1 MKEIHDFRILARQ
14 QRGERYFTLVLQH
27 GGKMQPVA
35 PGQFVEVLVEGEPGV
50 MLRRPIS
57 VHDVDE
63 QAGTLSLLIQIVGNG
78 TRRLSE
84 LKVGDPLNLVY
95 PLGHGFSIPTT
106 LHTPSPLRGT
116 PPSLGGEQLTQEEP
130 TDSSPRLG
138 EGDRPK
144 GGGGVYR
151 ALLVGGGAGIAPLL
165 HLAKVL
171 KAKGVSCTILLG
183 GRTASLIPVRD
194 EFHPYGEVCLSTDD
208 GSLGHKGLVVEN
220 PAFAASYDI
229 IYTCGPTPM
238 MKAVARSAA
247 ERGIRCEV
255 SLENMMACGVGACLC
270 CVTDTDDG
278 HRCVCK
284 DGPVFD
290 ISTMKKWYTNK

>member
-1 MKEIHDFRILARQ
+1 MKEIHNFKVLERRQ
-14 QRGERYFTLVLQH
+14 LGDRYFSLVLEHDGQ
-27 GGKMQPVA
+27 MQPVA
-35 PGQFVEVLVEGEPGV
+35 PGQFVEVLVEGSREV

-63 QAGTLSLLIQIVGNG
+63 QKNTMTLLIQIVGNG
-78 TRRLSE
+78 TRKLAE
-84 LKVGDPLNLVY
+84 LQAGDKLNMVY
-95 PLGHGFSIPTT
+95 PLGHGFSSE
-106 LHTPSPLRGT
+106 LRTPS
-116 PPSLGGEQLTQEEP
+116 S
-130 TDSSPRLG
+130 
-138 EGDRPK
+138 
-144 GGGGVYR
+144 

-165 HLAKVL
+165 HLSKVL

-183 GRTASLIPVRD
+183 GRTAELIPVRD
-194 EFHPYGEVCLSTDD
+194 EFEPYGRLCLATDD
-208 GSLGHKGLVVEN
+208 GSLGHKGLVVEH
-220 PAFAASYDI
+220 PAFSESYDM

-247 ERGIRCEV
+247 QRGIRCEV

-270 CVTDTDDG
+270 CVTDTDQG

-290 ISTMKKWYTNK
+290 ISTLKKWYQC

>member
-1 MKEIHDFRILARQ
+1 MKEIHDFTVIKRQ
-14 QRGERYFTLVLQH
+14 QLGDQYFRLMLEH
-27 GGKMQPVA
+27 GGQMLPVA
-35 PGQFVEVLVEGEPGV
+35 PGQFVEVLVEGSREV

-63 QAGTLSLLIQIVGNG
+63 VRGTLNLLIQIVGNG
-78 TRRLSE
+78 TRRLAE
-84 LKVGDPLNLVY
+84 LKEGDKLNVVY
-95 PLGHGFSIPTT
+95 PLGHGFS
-106 LHTPSPLRGT
+106 
-116 PPSLGGEQLTQEEP
+116 
-130 TDSSPRLG
+130 TDIAAGS
-138 EGDRPK
+138 
-144 GGGGVYR
+144 R

-171 KAKGVSCTILLG
+171 ATNGVRPTILLG
-183 GRTASLIPVRD
+183 GRTADLIPVRD
-194 EFHPYGEVCLSTDD
+194 EFRPYGELYIATDD
-208 GSLGHKGLVVEN
+208 GSLGHKGLVISH
-220 PAFAASYDI
+220 PAFSEDYDL

-270 CVTDTDDG
+270 CVTDTDNG

-290 ISTMKKWYTNK
+290 ITTMKKWYE

>member
-1 MKEIHDFRILARQ
+1 MKEIHDFTVIERRQ
-14 QRGERYFTLVLQH
+14 HGEHYFSLVLRH
-27 GGKMQPVA
+27 GGSMQPVA

-57 VHDVDE
+57 VHDVDAE
-63 QAGTLSLLIQIVGNG
+63 EGTMSLLIQVVGRG
-78 TRRLSE
+78 TRRLAS
-84 LKVGDPLNLVY
+84 LAVGDWINLVY
-95 PLGHGFSIPTT
+95 PLGHGFS
-106 LHTPSPLRGT
+106 
-116 PPSLGGEQLTQEEP
+116 
-130 TDSSPRLG
+130 TDLAAGS
-138 EGDRPK
+138 
-144 GGGGVYR
+144 R

-165 HLAKVL
+165 HLSKVL
-171 KAKGVSCTILLG
+171 KTRGVQNTVLLG
-183 GRTASLIPVRD
+183 GRTAELIPVRD
-194 EFHPYGEVCLSTDD
+194 EFFPYGDLCLATDD
-208 GSLGHKGLVVEN
+208 GSLGHKGLVISH
-220 PAFAASYDI
+220 PAFADNYDM

-270 CVTDTDDG
+270 CVTDTDQG

-290 ISTMKKWYTNK
+290 IENLHKWYE

>member
-1 MKEIHDFRILARQ
+1 MKEIHNFSILERRQ
-14 QRGERYFTLVLQH
+14 LGSRYFVLVLGH
-27 GGKMQPVA
+27 GGRMQPVA
-35 PGQFVEVLVEGEPGV
+35 PGQFVEVLVEGSRDV

-63 QAGTLSLLIQIVGNG
+63 EKGTMTLLIQIVGNG
-78 TRRLSE
+78 TRKLAE
-84 LKVGDPLNLVY
+84 LGVGDKLNVVY
-95 PLGHGFSIPTT
+95 PLGHGFTIPLSTS
-106 LHTPSPLRGT
+106 HSPLST
-116 PPSLGGEQLTQEEP
+116 
-130 TDSSPRLG
+130 
-138 EGDRPK
+138 
-144 GGGGVYR
+144 
-151 ALLVGGGAGIAPLL
+151 LLVGGGAGIAPLL
-165 HLAKVL
+165 HLSKVL
-171 KAKGVSCTILLG
+171 KAKGVDCTILLG
-183 GRTASLIPVRD
+183 GRTAELIPVRD
-194 EFHPYGEVCLSTDD
+194 EFNPYGRLCIATDD
-208 GSLGHKGLVVEN
+208 GSMGHKGLVVEH
-220 PAFAASYDI
+220 PAFSESYDM

-290 ISTMKKWYTNK
+290 ISTMRKWYEK